1 MAPKLISDVYEEGP
15 KYLRD
20 MDILANKYGFDVTY
34 FNSVDM
40 LTYEQF
46 IVIVGESIHSGASS
60 IAAVGLVVFIFTGSP
75 RLALL
80 TII

>member
-1 MAPKLISDVYEEGP
+1 MISDVYEEGP
-15 KYLRD
+15 KYLKD

-34 FNSVDM
+34 FNSDDM

-46 IVIVGESIHSGASS
+46 IVIVRESVVSGASS

-75 RLALL
+75 RLALI